1 MSQQYQKCHLFNCI
15 LHLSL
20 PNLIEEKMW
29 SFEVLQIFICLKG
42 RVSQNIFTD
51 TGIFKV

>member
-1 MSQQYQKCHLFNCI
+1 LTCGKNLQTGWGGEGDEMSQQYQKCHLFICI

-29 SFEVLQIFICLKG
+29 NFEVLQILL
-42 RVSQNIFTD
+42 
-51 TGIFKV
+51 